1 MNQQRS
7 RRFRSSRE
15 AKEKEEARKESIA
28 LWKCMS
34 APVFLAI
41 FCSKSVLLAMGK
53 QVSDDEKT
61 QDSWD
66 SNAIT
71 PGTPFMH
78 LLATSLRFWVA
89 QKMNMDPG
97 WKNVSVVSLYAHS
110 KNKILVFQRSK
121 FLFQMLE
128 CLEKESIK
136 LWTLS
141 DASEVIPTMTQ
152 IHNM

>member
-15 AKEKEEARKESIA
+15 AKEKEEARKESVA

-34 APVFLAI
+34 T
-41 FCSKSVLLAMGK
+41 SVLLAILCSKRASLFLAMGK
-53 QVSDDEKT
+53 EVLDDEKS
-61 QDSWD
+61 QESWD

-78 LLATSLRFWVA
+78 LLASSLRYWVA

-97 WKNVSVVSLYAHS
+97 WKDVSVSRCVH
-110 KNKILVFQRSK
+110 
-121 FLFQMLE
+121 
-128 CLEKESIK
+128 
-136 LWTLS
+136 
-141 DASEVIPTMTQ
+141 
-152 IHNM
+152 

>member
-15 AKEKEEARKESIA
+15 AKEKEEARKESVA

-34 APVFLAI
+34 ISVLLVI

-53 QVSDDEKT
+53 QVLDDEKT

-78 LLATSLRFWVA
+78 LLASSLRYWVA

-97 WKNVSVVSLYAHS
+97 WKDVSVISLPPS
-110 KNKILVFQRSK
+110 KGVLAFHRSK
-121 FLFQMLE
+121 LFSQMLE
-128 CLEKESIK
+128 CLVKENTKSWII
-136 LWTLS
+136 S
-141 DASEVIPTMTQ
+141 DANEVIPTMIQ
-152 IHNM
+152 IHDT

>member
-15 AKEKEEARKESIA
+15 AKEKEEARKESVA

-34 APVFLAI
+34 ASVLLAV

-53 QVSDDEKT
+53 QVLDDEKT
-61 QDSWD
+61 QESWD

-78 LLATSLRFWVA
+78 LLASSLRYWVA

-97 WKNVSVVSLYAHS
+97 WKDVSVISLCSPKKVS
-110 KNKILVFQRSK
+110 
-121 FLFQMLE
+121 
-128 CLEKESIK
+128 
-136 LWTLS
+136 
-141 DASEVIPTMTQ
+141 
-152 IHNM
+152 

>member
-15 AKEKEEARKESIA
+15 AKEKEEARKESVA
-28 LWKCMS
+28 LWKCMFTS
-34 APVFLAI
+34 VLVI

-53 QVSDDEKT
+53 QVLDDEKT
-61 QDSWD
+61 QESWD

-78 LLATSLRFWVA
+78 LLASSLRYWVA

-97 WKNVSVVSLYAHS
+97 WKDVSVSRCVH
-110 KNKILVFQRSK
+110 
-121 FLFQMLE
+121 
-128 CLEKESIK
+128 
-136 LWTLS
+136 
-141 DASEVIPTMTQ
+141 
-152 IHNM
+152 

>member
-15 AKEKEEARKESIA
+15 AKEKEEARKESVA

-34 APVFLAI
+34 ASVLLSI
-41 FCSKSVLLAMGK
+41 FCLSKSVLLAMGK
-53 QVSDDEKT
+53 QVLDDEKT
-61 QDSWD
+61 QESWD

-78 LLATSLRFWVA
+78 LLASSLRYWVA

-97 WKNVSVVSLYAHS
+97 WKDVSVFSLCSPEKVS
-110 KNKILVFQRSK
+110 
-121 FLFQMLE
+121 
-128 CLEKESIK
+128 
-136 LWTLS
+136 
-141 DASEVIPTMTQ
+141 
-152 IHNM
+152 

>member
-28 LWKCMS
+28 LWKCMYTS
-34 APVFLAI
+34 VLLAI
-41 FCSKSVLLAMGK
+41 FCSKVILLAMGK
-53 QVSDDEKT
+53 EVLDDEKK
-61 QDSWD
+61 QESWD

-78 LLATSLRFWVA
+78 LLASSLRYWVV

-97 WKNVSVVSLYAHS
+97 WKDVSVMSLRSLKKVS
-110 KNKILVFQRSK
+110 
-121 FLFQMLE
+121 
-128 CLEKESIK
+128 
-136 LWTLS
+136 
-141 DASEVIPTMTQ
+141 
-152 IHNM
+152 